1 MRKTEAEVSCRVF
14 TQYMGGESVGISTA
28 NAALVSFSLSSS
40 LFTVIL
46 TNTEK
51 RMGEK

>member
-51 RMGEK
+51 RMGGK